1 MKDNANA
8 KDRFLPAAK
17 LKYGNTNTYLIRGTK
32 GNLLVDTDWA
42 GTLPAFYRAI
52 KEQNIRLSDI
62 SCILV
67 THYHPDHMGIAA
79 ELTESGIPLVI
90 FDVQL
95 PYIHFPDS
103 VFAKEKNRFYKPV
116 DEKRAK
122 ILSCGESRAFL
133 TTLGI
138 SGEILHTPGHSE
150 DSVSLILDNGT
161 IFIGDLPPYSALPA
175 IGDETVRNSYK
186 AILAL
191 GAARIC
197 YGHHYDEAVGLFPE
211 GTGIYQPLP
220 AVRK

>member
-17 LKYGNTNTYLIRGTK
+17 LKYGNTNAYLIRGTK

-103 VFAKEKNRFYKPV
+103 IFAKEKNRFYKPV

-150 DSVSLILDNGT
+150 DSVSLILDDGGA
-161 IFIGDLPPYSALPA
+161 IVGDLPPYSALAA
-175 IGDETVRNSYK
+175 IDDEKVQNSYK
-186 AILAL
+186 KILSHGVSQL
-191 GAARIC
+191 H
-197 YGHHYDEAVGLFPE
+197 YGHMVSESVH
-211 GTGIYQPLP
+211 Q
-220 AVRK
+220 